1 MHNNGFEIQ
10 TLRPDGL
17 DRKQQMTK
25 NAFIAGL
32 LFLLWL
38 DPASAESP
46 FIRLALN
53 EQGDAMAL
61 QVSIARYRNQAGVEL
76 DLVSAVHVGDEG
88 YFEALNHQFSSYDSV
103 LYELVTNDPEADLDA
118 STPAFSMIGFMQGG
132 MKEALGLSYQLDV
145 IDYSQSNFVHADMT
159 VAEFQRS
166 MDDRGESMFKL
177 FLRAWS
183 VSMAQQSAGPSTPQ
197 PSLLGL
203 LFAADRQQKLK
214 QIMAEQLANPDQLD
228 MLLNPEG
235 GSTLIAGRNLKALE
249 VMQQRISAGDQSLAI
264 FYGAGHM
271 PDFHDR
277 LINEHDF
284 EPVSTQWINAWQL
297 N

>member
-1 MHNNGFEIQ
+1 
-10 TLRPDGL
+10 
-17 DRKQQMTK
+17 
-25 NAFIAGL
+25 
-32 LFLLWL
+32 
-38 DPASAESP
+38 
-46 FIRLALN
+46 
-53 EQGDAMAL
+53 
-61 QVSIARYRNQAGVEL
+61 
-76 DLVSAVHVGDEG
+76 
-88 YFEALNHQFSSYDSV
+88 
-103 LYELVTNDPEADLDA
+103 
-118 STPAFSMIGFMQGG
+118 
-132 MKEALGLSYQLDV
+132 
-145 IDYSQSNFVHADMT
+145 MT